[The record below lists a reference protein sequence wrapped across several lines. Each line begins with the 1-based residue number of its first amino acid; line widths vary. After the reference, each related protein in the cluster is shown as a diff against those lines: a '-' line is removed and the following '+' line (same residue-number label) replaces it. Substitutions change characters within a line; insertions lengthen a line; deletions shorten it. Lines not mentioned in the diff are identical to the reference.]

1 MPQTLTCTATS
12 NSGGALHQPPRRASL
27 VCHCATVPHPT
38 PHHAGTA
45 GWSTHIHIHTQPH
58 PHPHMLLSPS
68 STYAAR
74 EMCALASVSA
84 VVSAAASVPAA
95 SACSSRCFCS
105 AVVMH
110 CMLAPLVQV
119 SQSVSRSLYI
129 FGRAGAPSLL
139 IVSIHSS
146 YGSESKTMPP
156 WCGWLAASSPD
167 QLFQGTDPSLKISD
181 AVLDQHCSQCNAR
194 LRRSVSTLSWQAG
207 THHPPLW
214 CSNFRLTSMAP
225 SISLSP
231 STLP

>member
-1 MPQTLTCTATS
+1 MVHLVAHPPPFFLDAIESLPAISALAEICHDSPIGRLSEECMPQTLTCTATS

-119 SQSVSRSLYI
+119 SQSVGRSTYL
-129 FGRAGAPSLL
+129 AG
-139 IVSIHSS
+139 
-146 YGSESKTMPP
+146 
-156 WCGWLAASSPD
+156 LAH
-167 QLFQGTDPSLKISD
+167 L
-181 AVLDQHCSQCNAR
+181 VC
-194 LRRSVSTLSWQAG
+194 
-207 THHPPLW
+207 
-214 CSNFRLTSMAP
+214 
-225 SISLSP
+225 
-231 STLP
+231 